1 MLRTGDRVGNYV
13 IARSL
18 GSGAMGTV
26 FEAVHEQI
34 RSRVAIKVLHPQYAE
49 HPELRVR
56 FFQEAYTANRVGHPG
71 VVSVFDHGEA
81 EGAAY
86 IIMELLD
93 GEPLHKR
100 ARRGGKLIDRAS
112 ALRIL
117 RQVASVIA
125 AAHERNIVHRD
136 LKPENIM
143 VLADPFTFGGE
154 RIKVLDFG
162 IAKVLDEV
170 RPTRTSIGLF
180 GTPLFMAPEAWQGAQ
195 QTGPSVDIYAL
206 GVMAYELLVG
216 KAPFVDCGDNIARW
230 QEQHETVV
238 PRPLLAIDPSIP
250 KPLSQLCER
259 MLKKD
264 RSERPTARE
273 AVHIL
278 EQLVSANLRFRAGGF
293 VRDGEFYVR
302 RAADEDA
309 LRALCSGRSVHIVGA
324 RQSGK
329 TSLASRLI
337 HRLRTLREP
346 GREQG
351 FACAQ
356 IDLLALVSSARSA
369 EALCFELLREL
380 HRGLGLFG
388 FVGDLWQQHE
398 GKAPAER
405 LRLVL
410 AALPV
415 LAPQPS
421 VVFLD
426 HLEALLRAPL
436 DAKDLNDLIRALRPG
451 RVPAS
456 ASALPP
462 SGSASA
468 STSGT
473 APVAASGSPSGPA
486 AVAGSGPHLSVAPR
500 EVLFCTLSVLRLESL
515 VPELPPSQ
523 LPPHLL
529 IELADFTREEADAL
543 LPGLHSLGAASGL
556 LLDAVLEWT
565 AGHPYLTQRLCELLS
580 GRPLPDGSLEVIVES
595 AAAEV
600 LAAHRR
606 GEEPALAYAERQI
619 SGTDAAALAAR
630 RLLRQLVRGERIAA
644 ADNDEAQRTLRRAG
658 LVRTDGG
665 TVQLRN
671 RIFAKAFDEA
681 WLHEKDSVRP
691 IRAPLER
698 WLERG
703 RDRRYL
709 LNRSELAAILLW
721 AQERTDLSAEE
732 QRLIAES
739 LQADRQAQARKIMA
753 LSGVLLVL
761 ICMLGV
767 TAYSLRRAHK
777 LNEEVQRKQ
786 LELQGALRLA
796 DVARNEAV
804 RARDDSDAARR
815 KTQVAL
821 DRLGEAL
828 RAQKAALAEVDKQT
842 AAAATQ
848 RGLTAEARRHALEAE
863 QRANQAMGDA
873 VQANEQA
880 DRTARV
886 ARRILE
892 NAAQVEEQLRARL
905 AATEGARIAVE
916 QQLGELQRKHG
927 ELQQQYNGQQQQ
939 LVGLQQQLAG
949 LQQQYNGLVQQHAAL
964 QRGQGAH
971 ARHPDAGEPGGA
983 SAPGSSGSPS
993 PSDPPPA
1000 PSTPDPG
1007 RTL

>member
-34 RSRVAIKVLHPQYAE
+34 RSRVAIKVLNPQYAE

-112 ALRIL
+112 ALRLL

-230 QEQHETVV
+230 QEQHETVI

-250 KPLSQLCER
+250 KPLSLLCER

-273 AVHIL
+273 VVHTL

-309 LRALCSGRSVHIVGA
+309 LRTLCSGRSIHVVGA

-329 TSLASRLI
+329 TSLAARLI

-356 IDLLALVSSARSA
+356 IDLLALVSSTRSA
-369 EALCFELLREL
+369 EALCFEILREL
-380 HRGLGLFG
+380 HRGLGLPG
-388 FVGDLWQQHE
+388 FVGDLWQQHD

-426 HLEALLRAPL
+426 HVEALVRAPL
-436 DAKDLNDLIRALRPG
+436 DGKDLSDLIRALRPG
-451 RVPAS
+451 RVPPS

-462 SGSASA
+462 SGTAPSAS
-468 STSGT
+468 S
-473 APVAASGSPSGPA
+473 VPSGPA
-486 AVAGSGPHLSVAPR
+486 AAAASGPHTSVAPR

-515 VPELPPSQ
+515 VPELPSSQ
-523 LPPHLL
+523 LPPHQL
-529 IELADFTREEADAL
+529 IELSDFTREEADAL

-556 LLDAVLEWT
+556 LLDAVFVWT

-580 GRPLPDGSLEVIVES
+580 GRPLPDGSLEAIVES

-630 RLLRQLVRGERIAA
+630 RLLGQLIRGERIPAA
-644 ADNDEAQRTLRRAG
+644 ENDEAQRTLRRAG
-658 LVRTDGG
+658 LIRTDGG
-665 TVQLRN
+665 VVQLRN
-671 RIFAKAFDEA
+671 RIFAKSFDEA
-681 WLHEKDSVRP
+681 WLREKDSVRP
-691 IRAPLER
+691 ISAPLER

-703 RDRRYL
+703 RERRYL
-709 LNRSELAAILLW
+709 LNKNELAAILLW

-739 LQADRQAQARKIMA
+739 LQADRQAQAKKIMA

-767 TAYSLRRAHK
+767 TAYSLRRAQK

-786 LELQGALRLA
+786 QELQGALRLA

-828 RAQKAALAEVDKQT
+828 RAQKAALAEVDKQA

-880 DRTARV
+880 DHTARV

-892 NAAQVEEQLRARL
+892 NAAQVEEQLRGKL
-905 AATEGARIAVE
+905 AATESARAAVE
-916 QQLGELQRKHG
+916 QQLSELQRKHA
-927 ELQQQYNGQQQQ
+927 ELQQQYSGQQQQ
-939 LVGLQQQLAG
+939 LQGIQQQLQG
-949 LQQQYNGLVQQHAAL
+949 LQQQYNGLLQQHTAL
-964 QRGQGAH
+964 QRGQAAH
-971 ARHPDAGEPGGA
+971 GRHPDAGEPSGGSGA
-983 SAPGSSGSPS
+983 GAPGGSGTPGATPPSGESAPA
-993 PSDPPPA
+993 PA
-1000 PSTPDPG
+1000 PPDPG
-1007 RTL
+1007 RTI